1 MSYPNQDDE
10 NNTSQEKDSQLK
22 AQKEMMLK
30 QVLSA
35 DARLRLNNVRM
46 VKPDLADLVE
56 NYILNVTAQGK
67 ISGQISDDQLKQILL
82 SAQQPKRDFKFNRV
96 WSQENI
102 IKGKKAR
109 IFMKAVVY
117 REYAPDD
124 DYAKILKVED
134 IDEPKPKQDE
144 VIFTNKAS
152 ALN

>member
-30 QVLSA
+30 QVLSS

-96 WSQENI
+96 
-102 IKGKKAR
+102 
-109 IFMKAVVY
+109 
-117 REYAPDD
+117 
-124 DYAKILKVED
+124 
-134 IDEPKPKQDE
+134 
-144 VIFTNKAS
+144 
-152 ALN
+152 

>member
-82 SAQQPKRDFKFNRV
+82 TSQQPKRDFKFNRV
-96 WSQENI
+96 
-102 IKGKKAR
+102 
-109 IFMKAVVY
+109 
-117 REYAPDD
+117 
-124 DYAKILKVED
+124 
-134 IDEPKPKQDE
+134 
-144 VIFTNKAS
+144 
-152 ALN
+152 

>member
-56 NYILNVTAQGK
+56 NYILNLNVQGK

-82 SAQQPKRDFKFNRV
+82 TAQQPKQEIKFYRV
-96 WSQENI
+96 
-102 IKGKKAR
+102 
-109 IFMKAVVY
+109 
-117 REYAPDD
+117 
-124 DYAKILKVED
+124 
-134 IDEPKPKQDE
+134 
-144 VIFTNKAS
+144 
-152 ALN
+152 